1 MDGCPDCEAA
11 TPVVESK
18 TIIDKYQ
25 IQIIYKYDDVKNEIK
40 DKDQLFKLI
49 YGIEWYPSFVIL
61 DNESYYV
68 IGETPINELEK
79 RLLNPLIENE

>member
-1 MDGCPDCEAA
+1 M
-11 TPVVESK
+11 ESK

>member
-1 MDGCPDCEAA
+1 M
-11 TPVVESK
+11 ESK

-40 DKDQLFKLI
+40 DKDQLFNLI

>member
-1 MDGCPDCEAA
+1 M
-11 TPVVESK
+11 
-18 TIIDKYQ
+18 
-25 IQIIYKYDDVKNEIK
+25 VKNEIK
-40 DKDQLFKLI
+40 DKDQLFRLI